1 MPVSL
6 MPGDPLDNR
15 LLAAL
20 PAEVYGRLRPALE
33 PVAFALGDVVYDTG
47 GRMAHIYFPTTAVVS
62 LIYTMENGATAEM
75 GLVGNEGVVGIA
87 LFMGGET
94 TPNQAVAQVAGGA
107 VRMKAQALLEEFR
120 RGGPFQLAL
129 LRYTQALITQISQTA
144 VCNRLHPVEKR
155 LCRWLLLTRDRVPSD
170 EILMTQEFIAHML
183 GVRREGV
190 TAAAHQLQKAGLI
203 RYARGHITILDRKGL
218 EAAVCEC
225 YGVVKTELDR
235 LLRPEATSLIPL
247 RPERQQGTT
256 TLRLPPC
263 LRFGSRRPGSGQSGL
278 TTGKAASGF
287 SRQHPPD
294 LCGS

>member
-1 MPVSL
+1 MSSMPE
-6 MPGDPLDNR
+6 DPLDNR

-20 PAEVYGRLRPALE
+20 PAEVYGRLRPALK

-47 GRMAHIYFPTTAVVS
+47 GRMEHIYFPTTAVVS
-62 LIYTMENGATAEM
+62 LIYTMEDGATAEM

-107 VRMKAQALLEEFR
+107 WRMKAQALLGEFR

-170 EILMTQEFIAHML
+170 ELLMTQEFIAHML

-190 TAAAHQLQKAGLI
+190 TAAAHHLQEAGLI
-203 RYARGHITILDRKGL
+203 RYTRGHITILDRKRL

-225 YGVVKTELDR
+225 YGVVRTELDR
-235 LLRPEATSLIPL
+235 LLRP
-247 RPERQQGTT
+247 
-256 TLRLPPC
+256 
-263 LRFGSRRPGSGQSGL
+263 GSSVL
-278 TTGKAASGF
+278 TPSP
-287 SRQHPPD
+287 S
-294 LCGS
+294 

>member
-1 MPVSL
+1 MPTSSR
-6 MPGDPLDNR
+6 PGDPIGNL

-20 PAEVYGRLRPALE
+20 PAEVYGRLCPALE

-62 LIYTMENGATAEM
+62 LIYTMEDGATAEM

-107 VRMKAQALLEEFR
+107 LRMKAQALLDEFR

-155 LCRWLLLTRDRVPSD
+155 LCRWLLLTRDRLPSD

-190 TAAAHQLQKAGLI
+190 TAAAHHLQEAGLI
-203 RYARGHITILDRKGL
+203 RYARGHITILDRAKL

-235 LLRPEATSLIPL
+235 LLQPT
-247 RPERQQGTT
+247 
-256 TLRLPPC
+256 
-263 LRFGSRRPGSGQSGL
+263 
-278 TTGKAASGF
+278 AAS
-287 SRQHPPD
+287 
-294 LCGS
+294 

>member
-1 MPVSL
+1 MPLS
-6 MPGDPLDNR
+6 PRPEDPCDNR

-33 PVAFALGDVVYDTG
+33 PAAVALGEVVYDIG
-47 GRMAHIYFPTTAVVS
+47 KRMEHIYFPTTAVVS
-62 LIYTMENGATAEM
+62 LIYTMEDGATAEM

-94 TPNQAVAQVAGGA
+94 TPNQAVAQVAGGGC
-107 VRMKAQALLEEFR
+107 RMKPQTLLEEFR

-129 LRYTQALITQISQTA
+129 LRYTQALMTQISQTA

-170 EILMTQEFIAHML
+170 ELLMTQEFIAHML

-190 TAAAHQLQKAGLI
+190 TAAARRLQEEGMI
-203 RYARGHITILDRKGL
+203 RYTRGHITILDRVRL

-225 YGVVKTELDR
+225 YGVVKAEFDR
-235 LLRPEATSLIPL
+235 LLRP
-247 RPERQQGTT
+247 G
-256 TLRLPPC
+256 
-263 LRFGSRRPGSGQSGL
+263 
-278 TTGKAASGF
+278 AAF
-287 SRQHPPD
+287 
-294 LCGS
+294 